1 MRTFEGVVGK
11 YHVWSPNGTC
21 LRWYPD
27 PHTVLHGPSRE
38 ESRVTFKKMPFLSF
52 FHNTRSRWLSEIQW
66 ALHPLKNCKN
76 KLGNKL
82 WRERGD
88 SYDSY
93 NFLQQSFFAFSS
105 LSLPQGFLA
114 MNFVRTLGAITTI
127 FFKIK
132 WNAFKIEKLLTR
144 TTN

>member
-1 MRTFEGVVGK
+1 M
-11 YHVWSPNGTC
+11 
-21 LRWYPD
+21 
-27 PHTVLHGPSRE
+27 
-38 ESRVTFKKMPFLSF
+38 TFKKMSFLSF
-52 FHNTRSRWLSEIQW
+52 FIIHGVGGCLKFNGLFN
-66 ALHPLKNCKN
+66 PLKTVKINWEIN
-76 KLGNKL
+76 YGG
-82 WRERGD
+82 RGGD

-132 WNAFKIEKLLTR
+132 
-144 TTN
+144 